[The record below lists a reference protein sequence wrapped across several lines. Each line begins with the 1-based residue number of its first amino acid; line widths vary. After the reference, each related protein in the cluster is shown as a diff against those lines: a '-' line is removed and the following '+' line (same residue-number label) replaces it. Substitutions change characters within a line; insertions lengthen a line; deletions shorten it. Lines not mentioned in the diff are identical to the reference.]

1 MNLDNSVSLPPSPST
16 SFSFREEGDMTSS
29 FSLLDDENEKLNIT
43 QIDASE
49 DARIDWEDEDEE
61 ELKED
66 LSRVFGNDNSTKIR
80 GEAIDRSE
88 RDNKNNNLNN
98 NKIIYDE
105 LNRKLEVFAEKLFKC
120 DSKVRI

>member
-88 RDNKNNNLNN
+88 RDNKDNNLNN